1 MCCKYI
7 CKFANTFDVRFF
19 YKLMLICSNLRLE
32 QMRILVMSD
41 NLDNGCHL
49 GQWMTFW
56 IKDDIL
62 DNG

>member
-1 MCCKYI
+1 M
-7 CKFANTFDVRFF
+7 TSWTMD
-19 YKLMLICSNLRLE
+19 
-32 QMRILVMSD
+32 D

-49 GQWMTFW
+49 GQWMTIW